1 MDKLTRVMVAVG
13 ANSINLACAVLLAV
27 VTYAGEYKTTIV
39 VLIVLW
45 LFGEIRMSYRDL
57 PKEGA

>member
-1 MDKLTRVMVAVG
+1 MVAVG